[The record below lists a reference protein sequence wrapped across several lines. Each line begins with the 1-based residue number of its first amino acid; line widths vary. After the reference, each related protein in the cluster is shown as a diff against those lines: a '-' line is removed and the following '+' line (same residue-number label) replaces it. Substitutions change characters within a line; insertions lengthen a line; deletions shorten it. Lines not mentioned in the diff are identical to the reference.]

1 MITNLIPRL
10 VVSTPPA
17 ASHVHSSQE
26 HAPSLPAQ
34 TPGVRKLGTQSEI
47 TSAIHAAKSNLRR
60 TPRSAIHMHLKI
72 YRTIAGEKKLI
83 PGYARNISE
92 GGVAA
97 FVPGHLAT
105 DERLEVQFT
114 LPGTK
119 TELTVKAIVRTVE
132 RFQYGLEFVKLEE
145 GVRQLIAEHCQAAS

>member
-1 MITNLIPRL
+1 M
-10 VVSTPPA
+10 
-17 ASHVHSSQE
+17 
-26 HAPSLPAQ
+26 
-34 TPGVRKLGTQSEI
+34 GTQSEI
-47 TSAIHAAKSNLRR
+47 TSAVHAAKSNLRR

-97 FVPGHLAT
+97 FVPGHLAA

-132 RFQYGLEFVKLEE
+132 RFQYGLEFVRLDEAA
-145 GVRQLIAEHCQAAS
+145 RCAITAHCESRP